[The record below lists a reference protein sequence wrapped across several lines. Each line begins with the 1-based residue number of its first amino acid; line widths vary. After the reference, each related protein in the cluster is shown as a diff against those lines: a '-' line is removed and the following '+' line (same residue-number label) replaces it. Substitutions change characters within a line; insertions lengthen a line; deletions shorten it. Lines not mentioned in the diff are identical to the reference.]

1 MIDYI
6 KNKFL
11 YGGVAIGSLIFII
24 SSGGSTLLRLLGL
37 ALMLGSFCIHVFKN
51 RIFISKSILVACGCF
66 CLALAIGVVRS
77 TVEGNEH
84 TAIYY
89 LAVFLV
95 FLFPLLLAMF
105 SSYNTE
111 YLNRLIKFISWSYIV
126 LFFIVFIL
134 LFLLRQQFGATLLL
148 FVKGNEYFEG
158 LYYRPAF
165 IFEYYPA
172 IWFQY
177 SILAMPFALWNL
189 YKNNMQLFFLLA
201 LIVFLSLNR
210 TGSIIVIAFYIIRL
224 FKHEM
229 TVSKVFLYFVFLLP
243 FFFFALCAILNLAY
257 STEFVNDGSGLG
269 IRLGH
274 ILSVFDNLYKVEN
287 FLFGMGA
294 DSSFLTLGR
303 TDAGLVWDQEISYLE
318 ILRRFGIIGY
328 LLFSCGFFISL
339 LHFYNSKDWP
349 AFYSFLGYILFSF
362 TNPSLISMTFAIF
375 FAIIS
380 SSGRKSNLRKTNVG
394 APSFTS

>member
-11 YGGVAIGSLIFII
+11 YGSIAIGSLIFII
-24 SSGGSTLLRLLGL
+24 SSGGSTLLRILGL
-37 ALMLGSFCIHVFKN
+37 VLMFGSFAIHIFKN
-51 RIFISKSILVACGCF
+51 RMFISRPILVACGCF

-77 TVEGNEH
+77 AVEGNEH
-84 TAIYY
+84 SAIYY
-89 LAVFLV
+89 LAIFLV
-95 FLFPLLLAMF
+95 FLFPLLLGVF
-105 SSYNTE
+105 SSYNAE
-111 YLNRLIKFISWSYIV
+111 YLNRLIKFISWSYVV
-126 LFFIVFIL
+126 LFFIVFFL

-158 LYYRPAF
+158 LYYRPVLM
-165 IFEYYPA
+165 FEYYPA
-172 IWFQY
+172 VWFQF

-189 YKNNMQLFFLLA
+189 YRNNMRLFFLLA

-224 FKHEM
+224 FKHE
-229 TVSKVFLYFVFLLP
+229 TTISKFFLYFVFLLP
-243 FFFFALCAILNLAY
+243 FLFFGLCAILYLAY
-257 STEFVNDGSGLG
+257 STDFVNDGSGLG

-274 ILSVFDNLYKVEN
+274 IISVFDNLYRVEN

-303 TDAGLVWDQEISYLE
+303 MDAGLVWDQEISYLE
-318 ILRRFGIIGY
+318 ILRRFGVVGY

-349 AFYSFLGYILFSF
+349 AFYSFFGYILFSF

-380 SSGRKSNLRKTNVG
+380 SSGRQTNLRKTNIE
-394 APSFTS
+394 AASFT